1 LSFGVLRRG
10 FHRKFP
16 DPTADAVA
24 DRPLAQAWREI
35 GGYGMVRRLILSPE
49 AGCSGTSDLALIE
62 NFIADE
68 ILTFPELAAR
78 LKVSVSG
85 LRKIL
90 RRNGLPGAFKVG
102 QQWRFRWA
110 LVVRFLSTEKETD
123 KWHD

>member
-1 LSFGVLRRG
+1 
-10 FHRKFP
+10 
-16 DPTADAVA
+16 
-24 DRPLAQAWREI
+24 
-35 GGYGMVRRLILSPE
+35 MVRRLVLAPE
-49 AGCSGTSDLALIE
+49 VGFAGPSLIE
-62 NFIADE
+62 NCIADE

-90 RRNGLPGAFKVG
+90 RRSGLPGAFKVG

-110 LVVRFLSTEKETD
+110 LVVRFLSTEKETE